1 MSRCELTAS
10 AAGFHRNRKLAAQ
23 GFVLRHGDCVIDG
36 NSNKGGLPTR
46 ACGTVE
52 KATFYTTNAAWLK
65 RFHVAT
71 LAAFAAI
78 VNVAML
84 GVSGRPAAGLLE
96 PDFQPGLATVAAC
109 AADTSTSVPDQT
121 FKRELDMTLLFRV
134 IAAAAAFSF
143 IACVA
148 HAQDKAADKVKVG
161 LITTLSGPP
170 AVIGQQ
176 QRNGFQLALK
186 ELGNKLGGR
195 DVELQVQDDELKP
208 DVAVSKVKAFVERDK
223 VDFVVGPV
231 FSNILAAIIRPV
243 TESGAFMISPN
254 AGTSSFAGKDC
265 NPNLF
270 VVSYQNDQNAEA
282 MGKYAQDI
290 GLKKVFLMAP
300 NYQAGKDEIAGFKR
314 YYKGDVADE
323 VYVPLNQLDYAA
335 ELSKIAAA
343 QPDAI
348 FVFAPGGMGVNFVKQ
363 FRQAGL
369 ADKIKFLSAFTVDEG
384 TLPAQQDAALGF
396 LAGGNWAPNVDN
408 PQSKAFVAAY
418 EKEYGAV
425 PATYAFQAYDAV
437 NLLDSALKLTKGD
450 TSNKDALR
458 AALMKAD
465 FKSVRGDFK
474 FNTNH
479 YPIQNFYVVKAAK
492 RPDGKYQTEI
502 VERVFSNY
510 SDPYAADCPMR

>member
-1 MSRCELTAS
+1 MDMLSR
-10 AAGFHRNRKLAAQ
+10 
-23 GFVLRHGDCVIDG
+23 
-36 NSNKGGLPTR
+36 
-46 ACGTVE
+46 
-52 KATFYTTNAAWLK
+52 
-65 RFHVAT
+65 
-71 LAAFAAI
+71 AI
-78 VNVAML
+78 T
-84 GVSGRPAAGLLE
+84 
-96 PDFQPGLATVAAC
+96 ATVATA
-109 AADTSTSVPDQT
+109 
-121 FKRELDMTLLFRV
+121 LLV
-134 IAAAAAFSF
+134 GSAM
-143 IACVA
+143 
-148 HAQDKAADKVKVG
+148 AQDKAADKLKIG

-176 QRNGFQLALK
+176 QRNGLLLALK
-186 ELGNKLGGR
+186 ELGGKLGGR
-195 DVELQVQDDELKP
+195 DVELIVQDDELKP
-208 DVAVSKVKAFVERDK
+208 DVAVSKVKAFLDRDK

-231 FSNILAAIIRPV
+231 FSNILAAILKPV
-243 TESGAFMISPN
+243 TEGGAFMVSPN

-282 MGKYAQDI
+282 MGKYAQDL

-314 YYKGDVADE
+314 YYKGEVADE

-348 FVFAPGGMGVNFVKQ
+348 FVFVPGGMGVNFVKQ

-396 LAGGNWAPNVDN
+396 LAGGNWAPNLDTPEN
-408 PQSKAFVAAY
+408 KAFVAAY

-425 PATYAFQAYDAV
+425 PATYAFQAYDAIK
-437 NLLDSALKLTKGD
+437 LLDSALKATKGD

-458 AALMKAD
+458 AAIKKAD

-474 FNTNH
+474 FNNNH
-479 YPIQNFYVVKAAK
+479 YPIQNFYVVKASK

-502 VERVFSNY
+502 MQTVFTAFA
-510 SDPYAADCPMR
+510 DPYAAECPMK